1 MVALAVAVMVEVLAV
16 AMVVM
21 DARLPCIAAATVVVG
36 AAVVA
41 AIAKM
46 LAVCFFFLTL
56 LCLSM

>member
-1 MVALAVAVMVEVLAV
+1 MVALAAAVMVEVLAV

-46 LAVCFFFLTL
+46 LAVCFFTL